1 MNTFLTSYNKNR
13 ALSSA
18 RKAEPS
24 KQEVIVERRAEE
36 SGSSDGL
43 VKLPPASTL
52 SSQKSD
58 NLQIDVRT
66 KEGFK
71 DLIRFQMRIF
81 DCNYDFEEDRLGDA
95 PPADENPTLEE
106 LYYFCKYVIVSGR
119 MEKEI
124 PILCLVY
131 IERFLTKTGILL
143 NHLNWRRLT
152 LISLCLASKIWD
164 DDSLENVHFPKVM
177 PDISLKEI
185 ASLEKVF
192 LQFLDFDLLLRGAE
206 YAKYYFVL
214 KTIAN
219 ELDTGGMNSCLPP
232 VGPLTAQKMAEL
244 QNNTAKVESELR
256 DKYEIK
262 ISL

>member
-1 MNTFLTSYNKNR
+1 MNTFLTSYNKNK
-13 ALSSA
+13 AMSSSA
-18 RKAEPS
+18 RQEPIAE
-24 KQEVIVERRAEE
+24 KRMEE
-36 SGSSDGL
+36 SGSSSL
-43 VKLPPASTL
+43 H
-52 SSQKSD
+52 
-58 NLQIDVRT
+58 IDVRT

-71 DLIRFQMRIF
+71 DLVRFQMRIF
-81 DCNYDFEEDRLGDA
+81 DCNYDFQLDQLGDA

-106 LYYFCKYVIVSGR
+106 LYYYCKYVIVSGR

-143 NHLNWRRLT
+143 NHLNWKRLT
-152 LISLCLASKIWD
+152 LIALCLASKIWD

-177 PDISLKEI
+177 PDVTLKEI
-185 ASLEKVF
+185 AALEKVF
-192 LQFLDFDLLLRGAE
+192 LQFLDFDLLMRGAE

-219 ELDTGGMNSCLPP
+219 ELDSGGMNSCLPP

-262 ISL
+262 LSLQKTM